1 MRYLGLAVDFDG
13 TLATDGRVEGATVD
27 ALARLRGSGRRLVLA
42 TGRELP
48 DLEATFSRIDLFDIV
63 IAENGGLMVQ
73 PASGTQVPLA
83 PSPPAVFVDALR
95 ARGVHPSVGAVIIA
109 TWDEH
114 YADVCAVIA
123 ALGLEL
129 DVIRNKGAVMVLPA
143 GVNKGTGVARAA
155 VELSIPL
162 SAIVGIGDA
171 ENDYTLL
178 RACGLGVA
186 VANALPSLQAG
197 ADLVTQGARG
207 EGVAEVIGRL
217 LADDFAGVTPRPR
230 GDIRVV
236 AHETD
241 ARR

>member
-1 MRYLGLAVDFDG
+1 MLYLGLAVDFDG
-13 TLATDGRVEGATVD
+13 TLATDGRVEDATVD

-48 DLEATFSRIDLFDIV
+48 DLEATFSRLDLFDVV
-63 IAENGGLMVQ
+63 IAENGGLMVH
-73 PASGTQVPLA
+73 PSGTQVPLA
-83 PSPPAVFVDALR
+83 PAPPVRFVDALR

-109 TWDEH
+109 TGDEH

-143 GVNKGTGVARAA
+143 GVNKGTGIARAA

-162 SAIVGIGDA
+162 SGIVGIGDA

-186 VANALPSLQAG
+186 VANALPSLKEG

>member
-1 MRYLGLAVDFDG
+1 MRYQGLAVDFDG
-13 TLATDGRVEGATVD
+13 TLATDGRVEDATID

-48 DLEATFSRIDLFDIV
+48 DLEATFSRVDLFDIV
-63 IAENGGLMVQ
+63 IAENGGLMAH
-73 PASGTQVPLA
+73 PAAGTQIPLA
-83 PSPPAVFVDALR
+83 PAPPATFVDALR

-109 TWDEH
+109 TRDEH

-186 VANALPSLQAG
+186 VANALPSLKAG

-207 EGVAEVIGRL
+207 EGVAEAIGRL
-217 LADDFAGVTPRPR
+217 LADDLSSVTPRPR